1 MEATTSR
8 SDLNR
13 MAAVSDQIRLIAAQG
28 LRMQLH
34 ATNARVMTR
43 STTTRVP
50 GFEVVSE
57 QMRQLSREL
66 GVCLG
71 ELRGA
76 TVRWL
81 RLVSQRL
88 ARERALEVLHR
99 AQLASPIAD
108 RAVQPVLRALRA
120 ASDDRALATAARRAF
135 TVVLDE
141 ARQLAATGCVIARTA
156 KLEATY
162 GGALAVSLAE
172 AASDFTALADSVDE
186 AVRTIARR
194 LTDERWSLP

>member
-1 MEATTSR
+1 MLATTTR
-8 SDLNR
+8 TDLNR
-13 MAAVSDQIRLIAAQG
+13 MAAVSDQIRHLANQG

-66 GVCLG
+66 QACLAD
-71 ELRGA
+71 LRAA

-81 RLVSQRL
+81 RIVSHQLVRD
-88 ARERALEVLHR
+88 REIATLVRAAAV
-99 AQLASPIAD
+99 SPVAD
-108 RAVQPVLRALRA
+108 DAVQPVLA
-120 ASDDRALATAARRAF
+120 ALARTGDDEGAAVAARRAF
-135 TVVLDE
+135 TAVLDE
-141 ARQLAATGCVIARTA
+141 ARRLAATGCVIARTA

-162 GGALAVSLAE
+162 GGDLAVPLAE
-172 AASDFTALADSVDE
+172 AATEFTVLADCVDE

-194 LTDERWSLP
+194 LVDARGAAR

>member
-1 MEATTSR
+1 MLATATR
-8 SDLNR
+8 TDLNR
-13 MAAVSDQIRLIAAQG
+13 MAAVSDQIRHLASQG

-66 GVCLG
+66 QACLAD
-71 ELRGA
+71 LRAA

-81 RLVSQRL
+81 RIVSHQLV
-88 ARERALEVLHR
+88 REREVATLVRAAAMTPNAERRARPVLDALE
-99 AQLASPIAD
+99 
-108 RAVQPVLRALRA
+108 A
-120 ASDDRALATAARRAF
+120 ASRQDATARAARRAF
-135 TVVLDE
+135 IAVLDE
-141 ARQLAATGCVIARTA
+141 ARRLAATGCVIARTA

-162 GGALAVSLAE
+162 GGDLAGPLAE
-172 AASDFTALADSVDE
+172 AATEFTGLADSVDD
-186 AVRTIARR
+186 AVRTIATRLDAARR
-194 LTDERWSLP
+194 GAQ